1 MIRLLLFILRLNW
14 SNYRPADCLPN
25 NCFCEAIGNG
35 LIRQPINAYTNIAY
49 VLAGIIILIYLART
63 KRQFKL
69 RSPISDLPRKLFVLF
84 GIACILVGIGS
95 FLYHASFIFLGE
107 EMDDDSMYLIGAFML
122 FFELAHHKSITTR
135 QFIGYYLALNLLLEV
150 LIFFIPVVRGA
161 VFAILIIA
169 SLSLV
174 EISIRNGIVASQR
187 RQFYT
192 AIGLFG
198 VAYFIWILDKTHL
211 LCNPNSLYQGHA
223 VWHLLSALAALMY
236 FFYMD
241 REYIKRDKLSH

>member
-1 MIRLLLFILRLNW
+1 MIRLLLFFLRLNW
-14 SNYRPADCLPN
+14 SNYRPADCLPH

-49 VLAGIIILIYLART
+49 VLIGIIILVYLSRT
-63 KRQFKL
+63 KHQFML
-69 RSPISDLPRKLFVLF
+69 RSPISNLPRKLFILF
-84 GIACILVGIGS
+84 GIACIAVGIGS

-107 EMDDDSMYLIGAFML
+107 ELDDDSMYLIGSFML
-122 FFELAHHKSITTR
+122 FFELAHHHKISTR
-135 QFIGYYLALNLLLEV
+135 QFILYYLILNLLLET
-150 LIFFIPVVRGA
+150 LIYFLPVVRGG
-161 VFAILIIA
+161 VFAILVVTSIV
-169 SLSLV
+169 LV
-174 EISIRNGIVASQR
+174 EVSIHRKIVSSQR

-211 LCNPNSLYQGHA
+211 LCYPTSLFQGHA
-223 VWHLLSALAALMY
+223 IWHLVSALAALMY

-241 REYIKRDKLSH
+241 KEFQLQK

>member
-25 NCFCEAIGNG
+25 YCFCEAIGNG

-49 VLAGIIILIYLART
+49 ILAGIIILVYLART
-63 KRQFKL
+63 KPIFNL
-69 RSPISDLPRKLFVLF
+69 RSPISDLPRRLFILF

-122 FFELAHHKSITTR
+122 FFELAHQRKITTR
-135 QFIGYYLALNLLLEV
+135 QFIGYYITLNLLLEV
-150 LIFFIPVVRGA
+150 VIFMIPVVRGG
-161 VFAILIIA
+161 VFAILVIA
-169 SLSLV
+169 SLTLV
-174 EISIRNGIVASQR
+174 EISIWKGIVASQR
-187 RQFYT
+187 RQYYT

-211 LCNPNSLYQGHA
+211 VCNPDSLIQGHA
-223 VWHLLSALAALMY
+223 IWHLLSALAALMY

-241 REYIKRDKLSH
+241 REYQLQRSK